1 TKTQP
6 LTVKVVSVLDAQASE
21 IKPLKPQLEMSD
33 PANVLFI
40 VGMIV
45 LGLLVIGAMAAAI
58 IYYRRSMPPPALATA
73 AAALDAATIAL
84 RELERIARLGLLE
97 QGRDGEYYVLVADTL
112 RTYIVQRYRI
122 PALERTT
129 YEVQSVLGR
138 AA

>member
-1 TKTQP
+1 
-6 LTVKVVSVLDAQASE
+6 
-21 IKPLKPQLEMSD
+21 
-33 PANVLFI
+33 
-40 VGMIV
+40 
-45 LGLLVIGAMAAAI
+45 
-58 IYYRRSMPPPALATA
+58 
-73 AAALDAATIAL
+73 L

-138 AA
+138 AAARAQYDQLITLLAEADGVKFARSTPTLDQAQRLIDRAREAILASR